1 MSEDEEYRDIYN
13 DILIL
18 RRELENINKKI
29 ELIEIIQYYNIGIY
43 NEMYNDMYNQ
53 ELYYYSSW
61 KNIILEGLEMLE
73 GLEHGILHDI

>member
-29 ELIEIIQYYNIGIY
+29 ELIEIMQYYNIG
-43 NEMYNDMYNQ
+43 MYDDMYNQ
-53 ELYYYSSW
+53 ELYYYSCW
-61 KNIILEGLEMLE
+61 KNLLLEGLERLE
-73 GLEHGILHDI
+73 GLEYGILHDI